1 MKVYMCNEDYRV
13 ASIDKAQDIIHEI
26 ETDPSQIEYICSKE
40 DFIYLVVDLMSTESD
55 KESKLAEIH
64 KYIHD
69 YAVNT
74 FNKMWTKVEI
84 EE

>member
-13 ASIDKAQDIIHEI
+13 VSIDKAKDIIYEI
-26 ETDPSQIEYICSKE
+26 ETDPHEIEYACSKE
-40 DFIYLVVDLMSTESD
+40 DFIRLVADFMSTESD
-55 KESKLAEIH
+55 KESKLAEMYQ
-64 KYIHD
+64 YIHD

-74 FNKMWTKVEI
+74 FNEAWTEVEV